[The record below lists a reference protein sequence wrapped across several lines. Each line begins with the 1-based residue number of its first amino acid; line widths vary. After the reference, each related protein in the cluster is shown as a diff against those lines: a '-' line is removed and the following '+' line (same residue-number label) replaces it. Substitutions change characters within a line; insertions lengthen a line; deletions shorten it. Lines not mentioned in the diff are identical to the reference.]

1 MEVPL
6 SKSPEEPTLVEPEL
20 LAAPYAGPSPGS
32 SAGRFRLL
40 EIVARGGAGTVFRA
54 IESLSQQQVAVK
66 VLAMPPEAKA
76 EVLERFDREIRALQQ
91 ISHPHT
97 VELIDFGKLEGTGL
111 PYIALEWIEGERLGQ
126 HIKERGPLSLS
137 ETWAIAQQLLVALTA
152 VHDAGYV
159 HRDVS
164 ANNVMLTEQDGRL
177 HVKLIDFGLVKPR
190 PGHYSSV
197 TRPGVIVG
205 TPSVMAPEQFEP
217 PRVDERADIYAVGV
231 LLTFM
236 LTGKN
241 PLQGATLAE
250 AGRRLQQDRP
260 VPRPSEDVALH
271 PAVDAVVTRCLE
283 RMPEKRFP
291 SAAHLSAE
299 LERVVRHA
307 HSSSLRTRAKTV
319 VALCLRARTPSP
331 AADRVLD
338 EMVRLM
344 EAESVGRSVK
354 LDEGCA
360 MALVDA
366 PLDAELGQAVLAQ
379 GTALMERL
387 VAHEPGA
394 DVVLTLHTD
403 TVLLRLDNAR
413 VMGGPVLE
421 MLRWPLPEE
430 GSVFVSR
437 QFAKALGPMLK
448 GRPRYGD
455 VTRVV

>member
-1 MEVPL
+1 MQAPL

-20 LAAPYAGPSPGS
+20 LDAPYAGPLPGS
-32 SAGRFRLL
+32 SAGRFTLL
-40 EIVARGGAGTVFRA
+40 EIMARGGAGTVFKA
-54 IESLSQQQVAVK
+54 VENPSGLQVAVK
-66 VLAMPPEAKA
+66 VLAMPPESRA
-76 EVLERFDREIRALQQ
+76 EVHERFDREIRALQQ
-91 ISHPHT
+91 ISHPHI
-97 VELIDFGKLEGTGL
+97 VELYDFGKFEGTGL
-111 PYIALEWIEGERLGQ
+111 PYIALEWIEGDRLGK
-126 HIKERGPLSLS
+126 HIREKGPLTLT
-137 ETWAIAQQLLVALTA
+137 ETWAITQQLLVALTA

-164 ANNVMLTEQDGRL
+164 ANNVMLSEVDGRL
-177 HVKLIDFGLVKPR
+177 HVKLIDFGLVKPQ

-241 PLQGATLAE
+241 PLQGVTLAE
-250 AGRRLQQDRP
+250 AGKRWAQDRP
-260 VPRPSEDVALH
+260 VHRPSVDVDLH

-283 RMPEKRFP
+283 REPSKRFP
-291 SAAHLSAE
+291 SAAHLAAE
-299 LERVVRHA
+299 LERVIRHA
-307 HSSSLRTRAKTV
+307 QSSSLRTRAKNV
-319 VALCLRARTPSP
+319 VALCMRARTPSA

-338 EMVRLM
+338 EMVRVM
-344 EAESVGRSVK
+344 ATAGVERAVK

-360 MALVDA
+360 MAMVDA
-366 PLDAELGQAVLAQ
+366 PLDAEVAQSVLAQ

-387 VAHEPGA
+387 LAHEPGA

-403 TVLLRLDNAR
+403 TVLLRLDNSR

-430 GSVFVSR
+430 GTVFVSK
-437 QFAKALGPMLK
+437 QLAKALGPMLA